1 MHLRRARWL
10 KCQHHILSK
19 HLAAAN
25 RRPKT
30 QREQDH
36 SNGGSNLARKWPF
49 CKMSTSLVHCFL
61 RLSLLMWTL
70 SVVFLKLPIGQCWRV
85 VNGAVG
91 ESAVLSGTNDT
102 TPATNLQWRKDKV
115 IMQRLKGNITFYN
128 QAYEGRLTLSE
139 KHGSL
144 TINPLIKSDTG
155 KYTFES
161 LPPPWPT
168 EMHVLQLNVY
178 DRIVS
183 VEMDSQVSYSP
194 ENSTC
199 TVTLSCTVKGSVVKL
214 SWSKDRKKIPDT
226 EGNETLVVTPTAG
239 EELYS
244 CTASNP
250 VSSQTASLGVSSCQT
265 HVPLDISIY
274 ALAGIGALF
283 VLILA
288 IIGCI
293 FQVRAKR
300 EVTKENTVY
309 AEANKPHVRERS
321 TQDICSRQASP
332 SEDVSTCYEG
342 VRSTS
347 DICSRQ
353 DSPPG
358 DVSTCYEALRGTSD
372 MRSRQASPS
381 EDVSTCYEGVRS
393 TSDIC
398 SRQDSPP
405 GDVSTCYEAL
415 RGTSDMRSRQ
425 ASPSEDVSTCYEG
438 VRSTSDI
445 CSRQDSPPGDVSTC
459 YEALRGTSD
468 MRSRQASPSED
479 VSTCYEGVR
488 STSDICSRQ
497 DSPPGDVST
506 CYEALRGT
514 SVVPSGN

>member
-1 MHLRRARWL
+1 MAFFRAPLTSCSPRA
-10 KCQHHILSK
+10 SK
-19 HLAAAN
+19 YVWN
-25 RRPKT
+25 DSS
-30 QREQDH
+30 QRVQGT
-36 SNGGSNLARKWPF
+36 GGSPGSARE
-49 CKMSTSLVHCFL
+49 
-61 RLSLLMWTL
+61 
-70 SVVFLKLPIGQCWRV
+70 VFLKLPIGQCWRV

-91 ESAVLSGTNDT
+91 ESAVLSGTNDST
-102 TPATNLQWRKDKV
+102 RVTNLQWRKDET
-115 IMQRLKGNITFYN
+115 IIRQRYN
-128 QAYEGRLTLSE
+128 GQILIHEKAFEERFSLSE
-139 KHGSL
+139 GKGSL
-144 TINPLIKSDTG
+144 TINPLMKNDTG
-155 KYTFES
+155 EYTFES
-161 LPPPWPT
+161 IPPPWPWET
-168 EMHVLQLNVY
+168 HVIKVNVY

-194 ENSTC
+194 DNSTC
-199 TVTLSCTVKGSVVKL
+199 TVTLSCTVNGSVVKL
-214 SWSKDRKKIPDT
+214 SWSKDHEKIPDT

-265 HVPLDISIY
+265 QVPLDISIY

-309 AEANKPHVRERS
+309 AEANKPHVRERR
-321 TQDICSRQASP
+321 TQ
-332 SEDVSTCYEG
+332 
-342 VRSTS
+342 
-347 DICSRQ
+347 
-353 DSPPG
+353 
-358 DVSTCYEALRGTSD
+358 D

-398 SRQDSPP
+398 SRQDSAP

-415 RGTSDMRSRQ
+415 RGTSDMR
-425 ASPSEDVSTCYEG
+425 
-438 VRSTSDI
+438 
-445 CSRQDSPPGDVSTC
+445 
-459 YEALRGTSD
+459 
-468 MRSRQASPSED
+468 
-479 VSTCYEGVR
+479 
-488 STSDICSRQ
+488 SRQ

-514 SVVPSGN
+514 SVVPSGNSTIYETVKFVHGAPPAAVTQRL